1 MIAQEMTRERDPLKV
16 VETGIPAFRID
27 ESELL
32 YMRLGT
38 WAVSFE
44 GYSYHDGLDITW
56 NRLGPSRNKEEWYGA
71 DLGLTEQCDFNS
83 NDWWSPR
90 YDFDGYGHYFDDSM
104 GDYPFDPLSKS
115 YWRRASKYMLWEAN
129 AWKHRSDS
137 FWSAKA
143 IMEEEVWEKLTN
155 PHNYLAQRWNGETTP
170 LDIIKAQGLTRS
182 DLHLDKIHLYQEF
195 DNKEECNELHKD
207 LTVAELQE
215 QIKRIK
221 KLPFGVGL

>member
-1 MIAQEMTRERDPLKV
+1 MTTQEMKRERDPLKV

-44 GYSYHDGLDITW
+44 GYIYDWDNEKT
-56 NRLGPSRNKEEWYGA
+56 LGPARKKRQFCGA
-71 DLGLTEQCDFNS
+71 NLGLTEQCDFNS

-104 GDYPFDPLSKS
+104 GNYPFDPLSKS

-129 AWKHRSDS
+129 AWEQRDEI
-137 FWSAKA
+137 WWTAKA
-143 IMEEEVWEKLTN
+143 MMEESVWKQLTSPYN
-155 PHNYLAQRWNGETTP
+155 NLADKWSGETTP
-170 LDIIKAQGLTRS
+170 LDIIKAQDLTQD
-182 DLHLDKIHLYQEF
+182 DLHLETIYLYKEF
-195 DNKEECNELHKD
+195 DSVEEKNEAVKEYHIDNLQNE
-207 LTVAELQE
+207 
-215 QIKRIK
+215 IRRIQAV
-221 KLPFGVGL
+221 PYGEGI